1 MMRRPR
7 GVLRRMSALGFVV
20 GTFCAVSLIVPL
32 AGHVSAVPQVVQ
44 NVPGLGSTYVDT
56 TTDGGDWYLVGYGAN
71 GSVGRLD
78 SQTGSFNA
86 SVRTGS
92 ATLDASTFIRSASE
106 IAFAWT
112 SAGGSLPTGGLS
124 SYDKAVSFV
133 LPTASSMTLSGAA
146 SPTAG
151 SGASNFSIVGTSSDQ
166 STIRVKNIVGTSG
179 LPKYM
184 FMRNKTLGA
193 NYGNAYGLALNPQIN
208 NQLDWNPDGQNFS
221 AIYAGHNGSTGYI
234 TTGGTS
240 NGFVPATLSI
250 WVRKPAEC
258 TETSVTRGS
267 RQVIQFSRLGTCVWT
282 PPVGVSSVDV
292 LVVAGLEADL
302 AAELGP
308 WLPRDDVDRP
318 TRGVAAI
325 EGALRAP
332 QDLDAGDVE
341 ILVLRRVADGR
352 AVEEG
357 RHTGVDAG
365 QGVVTHPA

>member
-193 NYGNAYGLALNPQIN
+193 NYGNAYGVASNPQIN

-221 AIYAGHNGSTGYI
+221 AIYAAHNGSTGYI

-292 LVVAGLEADL
+292 LVVASG
-302 AAELGP
+302 G
-308 WLPRDDVDRP
+308 
-318 TRGVAAI
+318 G
-325 EGALRAP
+325 
-332 QDLDAGDVE
+332 AGDGGGGAGG
-341 ILVLRRVADGR
+341 VLSRTSFDVSGS
-352 AVEEG
+352 VS
-357 RHTGVDAG
+357 VSVG
-365 QGVVTHPA
+365 QGGAGSRVHQVRQVDNGQATKFDSIVASGGGGGAQ